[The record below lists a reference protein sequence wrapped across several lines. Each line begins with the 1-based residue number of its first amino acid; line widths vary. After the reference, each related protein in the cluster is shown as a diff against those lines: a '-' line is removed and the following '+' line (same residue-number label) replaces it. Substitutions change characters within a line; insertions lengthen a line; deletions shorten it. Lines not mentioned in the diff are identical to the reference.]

1 MKKSNFEILKKY
13 NASSY
18 NIKGY
23 TSHIQTCENDE
34 DLVRIIALTKE
45 NCGVDF
51 NLRKDLMSKSFP
63 SVWIEVLDKYKNLF
77 NISMMLNKC
86 YSSIKY
92 NEHEVYKVSIN
103 VLFDDFES
111 MLLQKLKNNEQ
122 FHRS

>member
-1 MKKSNFEILKKY
+1 
-13 NASSY
+13 
-18 NIKGY
+18 
-23 TSHIQTCENDE
+23 
-34 DLVRIIALTKE
+34 
-45 NCGVDF
+45 
-51 NLRKDLMSKSFP
+51 MSKSFP

-122 FHRS
+122 FHRSWNRL